1 MLCCSANCPKYE
13 DCGRAIINQRYAND
27 AKTFP
32 DFQTVEHLYS
42 YGSGFF
48 GIDKDGKYIGKC
60 ESLCGPSANYNLF
73 YPRENYIMP
82 NYTDMTAPIKITSI
96 EDTRIIEEEEEE
108 EEMNDNISVEVKINP
123 YKYKDSKV
131 SITLDFDH
139 PVHIRSVNNYD
150 ELVEIE
156 HDGHIFIVS
165 ESELSKAISR
175 CSHTRW

>member
-48 GIDKDGKYIGKC
+48 GIDKNGKYIGKC

-73 YPRENYIMP
+73 YPREDYITT
-82 NYTDMTAPIKITSI
+82 NYTELTTPTTKIGPI
-96 EDTRIIEEEEEE
+96 EDTPVLEEEE

-156 HDGHIFIVS
+156 HDGHTFIVS